1 MKIKR
6 VGTYITGFKYYK
18 YMPHKPYKHDK
29 PVKPDNTGK
38 EGTADLGREI
48 TDEDTINKIKK
59 FKIPPSY
66 DNVVILNNKKIL
78 AYGYD
83 SKGRKQVIYNS
94 KHIEKQNEQKYDKIQ
109 RFDKHF
115 IKIKKQVAKDLKSSD
130 EKNKII
136 AIIITLI
143 LSCGFRIGN
152 IKYEKQ
158 NKSYGI
164 TTLNYSHIKL
174 LNDNTVSFDFIGKKG
189 VRNQAICKNKYIYA
203 YLSAKLDILAS
214 PECPEC
220 PECPE
225 YIFKYNNRRI
235 TADDVNNYLMCKL
248 KVNITTKDLRTWNAN
263 NLFNKYLHKYRNEK
277 NPVKKAL
284 ELTSF
289 ELHNTSNVCKKS
301 YIDPKRLLK
310 AL

>member
-18 YMPHKPYKHDK
+18 YRPGKSG
-29 PVKPDNTGK
+29 KPDMGS
-38 EGTADLGREI
+38 EI

-94 KHIEKQNEQKYDKIQ
+94 KHIEKQNELKYDKIQ

-115 IKIKKQVAKDLKSSD
+115 LKIKKQVAKDLKSSD

-214 PECPEC
+214 PEYRECPEC

-235 TADDVNNYLMCKL
+235 TADDVNNYLMCNL

>member
-18 YMPHKPYKHDK
+18 YRSG
-29 PVKPDNTGK
+29 KPDK
-38 EGTADLGREI
+38 EEKADIGSEI

-94 KHIEKQNEQKYDKIQ
+94 KHIEKQNELKYDKIQ

-115 IKIKKQVAKDLKSSD
+115 LKIKKQVAKDLKSSD

-220 PECPE
+220 PE

>member
-18 YMPHKPYKHDK
+18 YM

-115 IKIKKQVAKDLKSSD
+115 IKIKKQVAKDLKSSE

>member
-18 YMPHKPYKHDK
+18 YRSDK
-29 PVKPDNTGK
+29 AGK
-38 EGTADLGREI
+38 VNKSDKEDVGIEI

-83 SKGRKQVIYNS
+83 SKGRKQVIYNL
-94 KHIEKQNEQKYDKIQ
+94 KYIEKKNEKKYDKIEKY
-109 RFDKHF
+109 DKYF

-152 IKYEKQ
+152 LKYEKQ

-174 LNDNTVSFDFIGKKG
+174 LNNNTISFDFIGKKG
-189 VRNQAICKNKYIYA
+189 VHNHAICKNKYIYD
-203 YLSAKLDILAS
+203 YISEKVNIPVTAS
-214 PECPEC
+214 
-220 PECPE
+220 ECPE

-235 TADDVNNYLMCKL
+235 TADDVNNYLMRKL

-277 NPVKKAL
+277 KPVKKAL

-289 ELHNTSNVCKKS
+289 ELHNTSTVCKKS

>member
-18 YMPHKPYKHDK
+18 YMPGKSG
-29 PVKPDNTGK
+29 KPDMGS
-38 EGTADLGREI
+38 EI

-94 KHIEKQNEQKYDKIQ
+94 KHIEKQNELKYDKIQ

-115 IKIKKQVAKDLKSSD
+115 LKIKKQVAKDLKSSD

-152 IKYEKQ
+152 AKYEKQ

-174 LNDNTVSFDFIGKKG
+174 LNDNTVSFDFTGKKG

-214 PECPEC
+214 PEC

>member
-18 YMPHKPYKHDK
+18 YMPGKSG
-29 PVKPDNTGK
+29 KPDMGS
-38 EGTADLGREI
+38 EI

-94 KHIEKQNEQKYDKIQ
+94 KHIEKQNELKYDKIQ

-115 IKIKKQVAKDLKSSD
+115 LKIKKQVAKDLKSSD

-152 IKYEKQ
+152 AKYEKQ

-174 LNDNTVSFDFIGKKG
+174 LNDNTVSFDFTGKKG

-214 PECPEC
+214 PEYREC

>member
-18 YMPHKPYKHDK
+18 YMPGKSG
-29 PVKPDNTGK
+29 KPDMGS
-38 EGTADLGREI
+38 EI

-94 KHIEKQNEQKYDKIQ
+94 KHIEKQNELKYDKIQ

-115 IKIKKQVAKDLKSSD
+115 LKIKKQVAKDLKSSD

-220 PECPE
+220 PE

>member
-115 IKIKKQVAKDLKSSD
+115 IKIKKQVAKDLKSSE

-214 PECPEC
+214 PEC

>member
-18 YMPHKPYKHDK
+18 YISDK
-29 PVKPDNTGK
+29 PGKSDKLGNERNTDIGS
-38 EGTADLGREI
+38 EI
-48 TDEDTINKIKK
+48 IDEDTINKIKK
-59 FKIPPSY
+59 LKIPPSY

-94 KHIEKQNEQKYDKIQ
+94 KHIEKQNEQKYEKIQ
-109 RFDKHF
+109 KFDKHF

-203 YLSAKLDILAS
+203 YLSEKLDSLTTTS
-214 PECPEC
+214 LSTSER
-220 PECPE
+220 PE

-263 NLFNKYLHKYRNEK
+263 NLFNKYLHQYRNEK
-277 NPVKKAL
+277 NPIKKAL

-289 ELHNTSNVCKKS
+289 ELHNTSTVCKKS

>member
-18 YMPHKPYKHDK
+18 YMPGKSG
-29 PVKPDNTGK
+29 KPDMGS
-38 EGTADLGREI
+38 EI

-94 KHIEKQNEQKYDKIQ
+94 KHIEKQNELKYDKIQ

-115 IKIKKQVAKDLKSSD
+115 LKIKKQVAKDLKSSD

-152 IKYEKQ
+152 AKYEKQ

-174 LNDNTVSFDFIGKKG
+174 LNDNTVSFDFTGKKG

-214 PECPEC
+214 PEYREC

-235 TADDVNNYLMCKL
+235 TADDVNNYLMCNL

>member
-18 YMPHKPYKHDK
+18 YM

-115 IKIKKQVAKDLKSSD
+115 IKIKKQVAKDLKSSE

-214 PECPEC
+214 PEC

>member
-18 YMPHKPYKHDK
+18 YISDK
-29 PVKPDNTGK
+29 PDKLGNERNTDIGS
-38 EGTADLGREI
+38 EI
-48 TDEDTINKIKK
+48 IDEDTINKIKK
-59 FKIPPSY
+59 LKIPPSY

-94 KHIEKQNEQKYDKIQ
+94 KHIEKQNEQKYEKIQ
-109 RFDKHF
+109 KFDKHF

-203 YLSAKLDILAS
+203 YLSEKLDSLTTTS
-214 PECPEC
+214 LSTSER
-220 PECPE
+220 PE

-277 NPVKKAL
+277 NPIKKAL

-289 ELHNTSNVCKKS
+289 ELHNTSTVCKKS

>member
-18 YMPHKPYKHDK
+18 YKADK
-29 PVKPDNTGK
+29 EDK
-38 EGTADLGREI
+38 EGDDLGSEI
-48 TDEDTINKIKK
+48 TDESIINKIKK

-66 DNVVILNNKKIL
+66 DNVVILNNKKII

-94 KHIEKQNEQKYDKIQ
+94 KHIERQNEQKYEKIAKL
-109 RFDKHF
+109 DGHF
-115 IKIKKQVAKDLKSSD
+115 IKIKKHVAKDLKSSD

-152 IKYEKQ
+152 TKYEKQ

-174 LNDNTVSFDFIGKKG
+174 LNNNTVSFDFIGKKG
-189 VRNQAICKNKYIYA
+189 VRNQAICNNKYIYD
-203 YLSAKLDILAS
+203 YLSVKLDTA
-214 PECPEC
+214 ETD
-220 PECPE
+220 ECPE

-263 NLFNKYLHKYRNEK
+263 NLFNKYLRKSRNEK

-301 YIDPKRLLK
+301 YIDPKLLLQAK
-310 AL
+310 

>member
-18 YMPHKPYKHDK
+18 YMPG
-29 PVKPDNTGK
+29 KPDMGS
-38 EGTADLGREI
+38 EI

-214 PECPEC
+214 PECREC

-235 TADDVNNYLMCKL
+235 TADDVNNYLMCNL

>member
-18 YMPHKPYKHDK
+18 YISDK
-29 PVKPDNTGK
+29 PGKSDKLGNERNTDIGS
-38 EGTADLGREI
+38 EI
-48 TDEDTINKIKK
+48 IDEDTINKIKK
-59 FKIPPSY
+59 LKIPPSY

-94 KHIEKQNEQKYDKIQ
+94 KHIEKQNEQKYEKIKK
-109 RFDKHF
+109 FDKHF

-203 YLSAKLDILAS
+203 YLSEKLDSLTTTS
-214 PECPEC
+214 LSTSER
-220 PECPE
+220 PE

-277 NPVKKAL
+277 NPIKKAL

-289 ELHNTSNVCKKS
+289 ELHNTSTVCKKS
-301 YIDPKRLLK
+301 YIDPMRLLK
-310 AL
+310 AI

>member
-152 IKYEKQ
+152 AKYEKQ

-214 PECPEC
+214 PEC

>member
-115 IKIKKQVAKDLKSSD
+115 IKIKKQVAKDLKSSE

>member
-18 YMPHKPYKHDK
+18 YISDK
-29 PVKPDNTGK
+29 PGKSDKLGNERNTDIGS
-38 EGTADLGREI
+38 EI
-48 TDEDTINKIKK
+48 IDEDTINKIKK
-59 FKIPPSY
+59 LKIPPSY

-94 KHIEKQNEQKYDKIQ
+94 KHIEKQNEQKYEKIQ
-109 RFDKHF
+109 KFDKHF

-203 YLSAKLDILAS
+203 YLSEKLDSLTTTS
-214 PECPEC
+214 LSTSER
-220 PECPE
+220 PE

-277 NPVKKAL
+277 NPIKKAL

-289 ELHNTSNVCKKS
+289 ELHNTSTVCKKS

>member
-18 YMPHKPYKHDK
+18 YRPGKPDK
-29 PVKPDNTGK
+29 PDMGS
-38 EGTADLGREI
+38 EI

-94 KHIEKQNEQKYDKIQ
+94 KHIEKQNELKYDKIQ

-115 IKIKKQVAKDLKSSD
+115 LKIKKQVAKDLKSSD

-203 YLSAKLDILAS
+203 YLSAKLDILAY
-214 PECPEC
+214 PECPKC

-235 TADDVNNYLMCKL
+235 TADDVNNYLMCNL

>member
-6 VGTYITGFKYYK
+6 VGTYITGFKYYE
-18 YMPHKPYKHDK
+18 YRPG
-29 PVKPDNTGK
+29 KPDMGS
-38 EGTADLGREI
+38 EI

-115 IKIKKQVAKDLKSSD
+115 LKIKKQVAKDLKSSD

-214 PECPEC
+214 PECREC
-220 PECPE
+220 RECPE

>member
-18 YMPHKPYKHDK
+18 YM

-152 IKYEKQ
+152 LKYEKQ

-214 PECPEC
+214 PEC

>member
-18 YMPHKPYKHDK
+18 YISDK
-29 PVKPDNTGK
+29 SDNKRNIDIGS
-38 EGTADLGREI
+38 EI

-59 FKIPPSY
+59 LKIPPSY
-66 DNVVILNNKKIL
+66 DNVVILNNKKII

-94 KHIEKQNEQKYDKIQ
+94 KHVEKQNEQKYEKIKK
-109 RFDKHF
+109 FDKHF

-203 YLSAKLDILAS
+203 YLSEKLNILTTTTTS
-214 PECPEC
+214 TSES
-220 PECPE
+220 PE

-277 NPVKKAL
+277 NPIKKAL

-289 ELHNTSNVCKKS
+289 ELHNTSTVCKKS
-301 YIDPKRLLK
+301 YIDPTRLLK
-310 AL
+310 AI

>member
-18 YMPHKPYKHDK
+18 YKAHKAHKED
-29 PVKPDNTGK
+29 K
-38 EGTADLGREI
+38 EGDDLGSEI
-48 TDEDTINKIKK
+48 TDESIINKIKK

-66 DNVVILNNKKIL
+66 DNVVILNNKKII

-94 KHIEKQNEQKYDKIQ
+94 KHIERQNEQKYEKIAKL
-109 RFDKHF
+109 DGHF
-115 IKIKKQVAKDLKSSD
+115 IKIKKHVAKDLKSSD

-174 LNDNTVSFDFIGKKG
+174 LNNNTVSFDFIGKKG
-189 VRNQAICKNKYIYA
+189 VRNQAICNNKYIYD
-203 YLSAKLDILAS
+203 YLSSKLDTA
-214 PECPEC
+214 ETD
-220 PECPE
+220 ECPE

-263 NLFNKYLHKYRNEK
+263 NLFNKYLRKSRNEK

-301 YIDPKRLLK
+301 YIDPKLLLQAK
-310 AL
+310 

>member
-6 VGTYITGFKYYK
+6 VGTYIAGFKYYK
-18 YMPHKPYKHDK
+18 YMPC
-29 PVKPDNTGK
+29 K
-38 EGTADLGREI
+38 EGKADVGSEI

-115 IKIKKQVAKDLKSSD
+115 LKIKKQVAKDLKSSD

-152 IKYEKQ
+152 TKYEKQ

-189 VRNQAICKNKYIYA
+189 VRNQAICKNKYIYV
-203 YLSAKLDILAS
+203 YLSTKLDILA
-214 PECPEC
+214 C

-248 KVNITTKDLRTWNAN
+248 NVNITTKDLRTWNAN

>member
-214 PECPEC
+214 PECPE
-220 PECPE
+220 

>member
-18 YMPHKPYKHDK
+18 YKAHKAD
-29 PVKPDNTGK
+29 K
-38 EGTADLGREI
+38 EGDDLGSEI
-48 TDEDTINKIKK
+48 TDERIINKIKK

-66 DNVVILNNKKIL
+66 DNVVILNNKKII

-94 KHIEKQNEQKYDKIQ
+94 KHIERQNEQKYEKIAKL
-109 RFDKHF
+109 DGHF
-115 IKIKKQVAKDLKSSD
+115 IKIKKHVAKDLKLAD

-174 LNDNTVSFDFIGKKG
+174 LNNNTVSFDFIGKKG
-189 VRNQAICKNKYIYA
+189 VRNQAICNNKYIYD
-203 YLSAKLDILAS
+203 YLSAKLDTTETTATA
-214 PECPEC
+214 ENT
-220 PECPE
+220 ECPE

-263 NLFNKYLHKYRNEK
+263 NLFNKYLRKSRNEK
-277 NPVKKAL
+277 NPVKRAL

-301 YIDPKRLLK
+301 YIDPKLLLQAK
-310 AL
+310 

>member
-6 VGTYITGFKYYK
+6 VGTYIAGFKYYK
-18 YMPHKPYKHDK
+18 YMPC
-29 PVKPDNTGK
+29 K
-38 EGTADLGREI
+38 EGKADVGSEI

-115 IKIKKQVAKDLKSSD
+115 LKIKKQVAKDLKSSD

-152 IKYEKQ
+152 TKYEKQ

-203 YLSAKLDILAS
+203 YLSAKLDILA
-214 PECPEC
+214 CPEC

>member
-18 YMPHKPYKHDK
+18 YRPGKSG
-29 PVKPDNTGK
+29 KPDMGS
-38 EGTADLGREI
+38 EI

-94 KHIEKQNEQKYDKIQ
+94 KHIEKQNELKYDKIQ

-115 IKIKKQVAKDLKSSD
+115 LKIKKQIAKDLKSSD

-174 LNDNTVSFDFIGKKG
+174 LNDNTVSFDFTGKKG

-214 PECPEC
+214 PEYREC
-220 PECPE
+220 RECPE

>member
-1 MKIKR
+1 MQIKR
-6 VGTYITGFKYYK
+6 VGTYIAGFKYYK
-18 YMPHKPYKHDK
+18 YMP
-29 PVKPDNTGK
+29 GK
-38 EGTADLGREI
+38 EGKADVGSEI

-115 IKIKKQVAKDLKSSD
+115 LKIKKQVAKDLKSSD

-203 YLSAKLDILAS
+203 YLSTKLDILAF
-214 PECPEC
+214 PEC

>member
-18 YMPHKPYKHDK
+18 YM

-220 PECPE
+220 PE

>member
-1 MKIKR
+1 M
-6 VGTYITGFKYYK
+6 
-18 YMPHKPYKHDK
+18 
-29 PVKPDNTGK
+29 
-38 EGTADLGREI
+38 
-48 TDEDTINKIKK
+48 
-59 FKIPPSY
+59 
-66 DNVVILNNKKIL
+66 
-78 AYGYD
+78 
-83 SKGRKQVIYNS
+83 
-94 KHIEKQNEQKYDKIQ
+94 
-109 RFDKHF
+109 
-115 IKIKKQVAKDLKSSD
+115 
-130 EKNKII
+130 
-136 AIIITLI
+136 
-143 LSCGFRIGN
+143 
-152 IKYEKQ
+152 
-158 NKSYGI
+158 
-164 TTLNYSHIKL
+164 
-174 LNDNTVSFDFIGKKG
+174 NDNTVSFDFIGKKG

-214 PECPEC
+214 PEYREC

-235 TADDVNNYLMCKL
+235 TADDVNNYLMCNL

>member
-1 MKIKR
+1 
-6 VGTYITGFKYYK
+6 TYITGFKYYK
-18 YMPHKPYKHDK
+18 YISDK
-29 PVKPDNTGK
+29 SDNKRNIDIGS
-38 EGTADLGREI
+38 EI

-59 FKIPPSY
+59 LKIPPSY
-66 DNVVILNNKKIL
+66 DNVVILNNKKII

-94 KHIEKQNEQKYDKIQ
+94 KHVEKQNEQKYEKIKK
-109 RFDKHF
+109 FDKHF

-203 YLSAKLDILAS
+203 YLSEKLNILTTTTTS
-214 PECPEC
+214 TSES
-220 PECPE
+220 PE

-277 NPVKKAL
+277 NPIKKAL

-289 ELHNTSNVCKKS
+289 ELHNTSTVCKKS
-301 YIDPKRLLK
+301 YIDPMRLLK
-310 AL
+310 AI

>member
-18 YMPHKPYKHDK
+18 YM

-214 PECPEC
+214 PEYPEC

>member
-6 VGTYITGFKYYK
+6 VGTYIAGFKYYK
-18 YMPHKPYKHDK
+18 YMP
-29 PVKPDNTGK
+29 GK
-38 EGTADLGREI
+38 EGNADVGSEI

-115 IKIKKQVAKDLKSSD
+115 LKIKKQVAKDLKSSD

-203 YLSAKLDILAS
+203 YLSAKLDILA
-214 PECPEC
+214 CPEC

>member
-6 VGTYITGFKYYK
+6 VGTYIAGFKYYK
-18 YMPHKPYKHDK
+18 YMP
-29 PVKPDNTGK
+29 GK
-38 EGTADLGREI
+38 EGKADVGSEI

-94 KHIEKQNEQKYDKIQ
+94 KHIEKQNELKYDKIQ

-115 IKIKKQVAKDLKSSD
+115 LKIKKQVAKDLKSSD

-152 IKYEKQ
+152 AKYEKQ

-214 PECPEC
+214 PEC

>member
-18 YMPHKPYKHDK
+18 YM

-214 PECPEC
+214 PES